1 MSNKAKAKPRAV
13 KAVPPPPEEAPAET
27 QAAEQQ
33 QVRGVKPASVIN
45 ALNESLNEK
54 AQQIRNLEDR
64 IVMLTAV
71 IAEQDE
77 ELAALKKRVPR
88 RKG

>member
-1 MSNKAKAKPRAV
+1 MSNKPKSKPRAV
-13 KAVPPPPEEAPAET
+13 KAVLPPPEEAPAEAP
-27 QAAEQQ
+27 AAEQQ

-45 ALNESLNEK
+45 ALNEALNER
-54 AQQIRNLEDR
+54 AQQMRNLEDR